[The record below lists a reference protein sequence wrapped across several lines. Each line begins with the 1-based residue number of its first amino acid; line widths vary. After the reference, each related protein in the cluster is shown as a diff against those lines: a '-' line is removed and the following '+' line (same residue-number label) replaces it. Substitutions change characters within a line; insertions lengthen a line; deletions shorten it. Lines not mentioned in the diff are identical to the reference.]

1 MFSLR
6 AIATVGGMTLV
17 SRILGFVRE
26 VMIAGILGTG
36 PIAEAFIVAMRLP
49 NLLRQM
55 FAEGAFSAAF
65 VPVFTRHVAEQG
77 LGGARL
83 FAEQVLSVLLV
94 VLLLMTLAAEL
105 CMPWLIHI
113 FAPGFDAFPEKFG
126 ATVLF
131 TGITF
136 PYIVFM
142 SLCALQGGML
152 NGLHKFGQNAVAP
165 VILNAIL
172 IATMWFIHGD
182 NFYVGEA
189 LAWSVTL
196 AGLVQFLWLTIACHR
211 AGLKL
216 RLPWPR
222 FTPEVVRL
230 CRLMVPGL
238 IGSSVNQIN
247 LAVSTILA
255 SLHPGSVSYIYYAD
269 RLYQLPLALIGS
281 AIGVVLLPAL
291 TRALRSGEPANALNM
306 QNRALELGLLL
317 SLPATV
323 GLMVAALPI
332 VTTVYQRGA
341 FSHDDAASVAL
352 ALIIMSAGLPAYV
365 ANKALT
371 AAFLARE
378 DTTTPFKQALV
389 GVAVNI
395 AISVA
400 LTPTYGFIGVATGT
414 MVAAWVN
421 SGVLAAI
428 LLRRGFLTFD
438 ARLQRTLPRL
448 FIACLGLGVVTWAS
462 SLYLWPGPGAST
474 LQQAIALCLI
484 IALGAVAFGGLVLA
498 LRISSIADL
507 RNLRRKR

>member
-1 MFSLR
+1 MLSLR
-6 AIATVGGMTLV
+6 AIVTVGGLTLV
-17 SRILGFVRE
+17 SRILGLVRE

-36 PIAEAFIVAMRLP
+36 PMAEAFIVAMRLP
-49 NLLRQM
+49 SLLRRT

-65 VPVFTRHVAEQG
+65 VPVFTRHVADQG
-77 LGGARL
+77 LTGARI

-94 VLLLMTLAAEL
+94 VVVVTTVGAEL
-105 CMPWLIHI
+105 AMPWLIHV
-113 FAPGFDAFPEKFG
+113 FAPGFDAVPEKFA

-131 TGITF
+131 TSITF

-152 NGLHKFGQNAVAP
+152 NGLQKFGQNAAAP
-165 VILNAIL
+165 VILNVIL

-182 NFYVGEA
+182 DFFVGEA
-189 LAWSVTL
+189 LSWSVAL

-222 FTPEVVRL
+222 FTPEVRRL
-230 CRLMVPGL
+230 CMLMVPGL

-255 SLHPGSVSYIYYAD
+255 SLHPGAVSYIYYAD

-291 TRALRSGEPANALNM
+291 TRSLRGDEPAVALRM

-317 SLPATV
+317 SLPAMI
-323 GLMVAALPI
+323 GLMVVALPI

-341 FSHDDAASVAL
+341 FGQDDAQAVAL
-352 ALIIMSAGLPAYV
+352 ALMIMAAGLPAYV

-371 AAFLARE
+371 AGFFARE
-378 DTTTPFKQALV
+378 DTMTPFKQAAI

-395 AISVA
+395 AVSGA
-400 LTPTYGFIGVATGT
+400 LTPAYGFIGVAIGT
-414 MVAAWVN
+414 VVAAWVN
-421 SGVLAAI
+421 AGLLTTI
-428 LLRRGFLTFD
+428 LLRRSFFTFD
-438 ARLQRTLPRL
+438 ERLRHVLPRL
-448 FIACLGLGVVTWAS
+448 FLCGAGLGLATWGAGAW
-462 SLYLWPGPGAST
+462 LWPGPSAGT
-474 LQQAIALCLI
+474 LAQAITLAVI
-484 IALGAVAFGGLVLA
+484 IAIGAVSFAGLILL
-498 LRISSIADL
+498 LRVSSFREL
-507 RNLRRKR
+507 RNLRHRR